1 MKLII
6 TQKPILD
13 RKDVNMMMADVFA
26 IFGTLLAVG
35 IALPGLLLTWRLLL
49 PKVVARAEQRLSHT
63 PWKCFFGGGAFL
75 IIYLIPV
82 IVLLKLPLPV
92 FKGAGVIA
100 LLGLTLVASVG
111 AAGLAGLM
119 GQRLNGLGLKSSVGG
134 ATVRGAVA
142 MELAAAFP
150 LIGWFIIIPITF
162 IIALG
167 AALFALTGWQPKA
180 VPSTASPGAQQ
191 APASL

>member
-1 MKLII
+1 MI
-6 TQKPILD
+6 
-13 RKDVNMMMADVFA
+13 MADVFA

-35 IALPGLLLTWRLLL
+35 IALPGMLLTWRLLL

-63 PWKCFFGGGAFL
+63 PWTCFFGGGAFL

-82 IVLLKLPLPV
+82 IIFLNLPLPV
-92 FKGAGVIA
+92 FKAVGVIA
-100 LLGLTLVASVG
+100 LLGLALVASVG

-119 GQRLNGLGLKSSVGG
+119 GQHLNGLGLKSSVAG
-134 ATVRGAVA
+134 ATIRGAVA
-142 MELAAAFP
+142 MELAAVFP
-150 LIGWFIIIPITF
+150 LIGWFTIIPIMF
-162 IIALG
+162 IITLG

-180 VPSTASPGAQQ
+180 VPSPASPRAQQ